1 MKIVQLMARIEGSG
15 VTRYVIELNKGLK
28 ANGHDVEVIY
38 VKAHEK
44 AEMDGGTQSI
54 PFAVE
59 YDYSDATVKHIN
71 EADLVIINSIMEKKA
86 DEKYHNLWMD
96 LVMNKITTRKAIVCN
111 DHNVLGFAAYYGP
124 LLHNSEFWLAF
135 DKIITFAP
143 RAMVAQKICAA
154 CGEAEFRKRF
164 VQLILPHN
172 YSEEDKKAW
181 VPANEKLRRVTYLGR
196 HSGFK
201 DPTRLLRG
209 RDKFYAHDYEL
220 EMRGIKRTINVSTI
234 PDLLYSFDEQGNRQ
248 PSKACIMAS
257 DKKWREDNG
266 IALDDPMLETPAR
279 QKGWCYV
286 FDAYKREEGMKCV
299 AKSAFGCD
307 FFHLKTDGCYGDDF
321 EYSVFEIIQ
330 MGSIPL
336 LDWNAGNA
344 CRMYDEHTKCL
355 NKTALEMGLGVFI
368 KKDLSNLDE
377 ALAQMDELAS
387 NPDKYDELRNKIFEA
402 FKKNCDAKS
411 IAQKMVDDCF
421 LDGENPCYNELCALD
436 STPMED
442 WSVEPKTKAK
452 PKPES
457 EELF

>member
-28 ANGHDVEVIY
+28 LAGHDVEVIY

-44 AEMDGGTQSI
+44 AEMKNGTQDI

-59 YDYSDATVKHIN
+59 YDYSDETVKHLN

-86 DEKYHNLWMD
+86 DPKYHDLWMD
-96 LVMNKITTRKAIVCN
+96 LVMHKITTRKAIVCN

-143 RAMVAQKICAA
+143 KAMVAQKICLA
-154 CGEAEFRKRF
+154 CGEEEFNKRF
-164 VQLILPHN
+164 VHLILPHV
-172 YSEEDKKAW
+172 YSEDDKKNW
-181 VPANEKLRRVTYLGR
+181 VSFDQKLRRITYLGR

-209 RDKFYAHDYEL
+209 RDKFYEHDYEL

-234 PDLLYSFDEQGNRQ
+234 PDLLYSFDEEGNRH
-248 PSKACIMAS
+248 PSTACIMAS
-257 DKKWREDNG
+257 DKKWRVANG
-266 IALDDPMLETPAR
+266 IALDDPMLDTPKR
-279 QKGWCYV
+279 EKGWCYV
-286 FDAYKREEGMKCV
+286 FDAYKRDEGLKIV

-307 FFHLKTDGCYGDDF
+307 FFNLKNDGCYGDDF
-321 EYSVFEIIQ
+321 EYSIFEIIQ

-336 LDWNAGNA
+336 LDWDAGRA
-344 CRMYDEHTKCL
+344 CKMYDENTNCL
-355 NKTALEMGLGVFI
+355 NKSALELGLGIFI

-377 ALAQMDELAS
+377 CLEQMDDLMN
-387 NPDKYDELRNKIFEA
+387 NPQKYDEMRNKIFDA

-411 IAQKMVDDCF
+411 IAQKMV
-421 LDGENPCYNELCALD
+421 NEC
-436 STPMED
+436 MN
-442 WSVEPKTKAK
+442 
-452 PKPES
+452 
-457 EELF
+457 